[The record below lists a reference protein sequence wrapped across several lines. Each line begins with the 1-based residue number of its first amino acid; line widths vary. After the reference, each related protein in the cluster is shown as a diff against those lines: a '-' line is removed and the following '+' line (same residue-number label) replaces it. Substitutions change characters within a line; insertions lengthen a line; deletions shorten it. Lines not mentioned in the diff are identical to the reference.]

1 MEKENGEWDEE
12 QKRDE
17 AFAIESLSLIM
28 TVMLYSCHFNA
39 VPHWATNHPLSVY
52 LSREKEIK
60 KLQRWKLNYCCW
72 WPNINLFTVKTVI
85 NVCVF
90 FNHYE
95 QARCVIQLIAN
106 HNSGHERGVST
117 IWSLYFKIK
126 CKL

>member
-52 LSREKEIK
+52 LSREKEINK
-60 KLQRWKLNYCCW
+60 HCSGGNEITAVDGLISIYLQ
-72 WPNINLFTVKTVI
+72 
-85 NVCVF
+85 
-90 FNHYE
+90 
-95 QARCVIQLIAN
+95 
-106 HNSGHERGVST
+106 
-117 IWSLYFKIK
+117 
-126 CKL
+126 